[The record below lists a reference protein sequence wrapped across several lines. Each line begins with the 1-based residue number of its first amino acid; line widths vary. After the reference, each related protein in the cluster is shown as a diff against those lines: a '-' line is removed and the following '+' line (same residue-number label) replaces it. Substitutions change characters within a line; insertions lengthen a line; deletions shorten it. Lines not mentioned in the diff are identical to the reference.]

1 MTYHIYTTTRLGLAG
16 ARRSEALRA
25 PRHLGGAGAAC
36 RDRVPREVRRRQAA
50 ASRVQGAERGPVMPT
65 KGEPIGWTPKKR
77 GGSFLLLAHLR
88 LAVRYAR
95 SRRSVRPS
103 SRAGSRVQR
112 EAHVSLRWRT

>member
-65 KGEPIGWTPKKR
+65 KGEPIGWTPKSEEDHFCFCPICGWR
-77 GGSFLLLAHLR
+77 FDMRDLGEVFDHL
-88 LAVRYAR
+88 
-95 SRRSVRPS
+95 
-103 SRAGSRVQR
+103 
-112 EAHVSLRWRT
+112 